1 MRTSIH
7 IFKTLQDRAFL
18 YHMDE
23 PSHDEPFIVRVRGRD
38 FVTVPYTFH
47 LNDIVSF
54 PFAGWSAAA
63 YEQALRDEFDQL
75 YEEGAQ
81 RRRMMVISLH
91 DRISGHANRVRALD
105 RFMAYARSKAGVWFA
120 RKDEIA
126 RWALANSAGTPVLR
140 RDPPTVSGLPG
151 SAT

>member
-1 MRTSIH
+1 L
-7 IFKTLQDRAFL
+7 TLA
-18 YHMDE
+18 
-23 PSHDEPFIVRVRGRD
+23 GGD

-81 RRRMMVISLH
+81 RRRMMSSAFTTASPVTRTGCARST
-91 DRISGHANRVRALD
+91 DSWRTR
-105 RFMAYARSKAGVWFA
+105 RSKAGRLV
-120 RKDEIA
+120 R
-126 RWALANSAGTPVLR
+126 PQR
-140 RDPPTVSGLPG
+140 RDRALGAGEQCRDARPEARPANRLGPSR
-151 SAT
+151 SAA

>member
-1 MRTSIH
+1 MRNTPRPLDI
-7 IFKTLQDRAFL
+7 LQSLGFV
-18 YHMDE
+18 YHSDE
-23 PSHDEPFIVRVRGRD
+23 PSRDEPFIVPLKGGD

-63 YEQALRDEFDQL
+63 YEQALRDELDQL

-105 RFMAYARSKAGVWFA
+105 RFMAYARSKPNVWFA
-120 RKDEIA
+120 RKDQIA
-126 RWALANSAGTPVLR
+126 RWVLTNRAGTPILKR
-140 RDPPTVSGLPG
+140 EPPTVSGLPG
-151 SAT
+151 SST